1 MGCAVPTANWAQ
13 SSLGFFPFLLPDVV
27 PELLACPS
35 AWLGDPNSPSSAKD
49 AAQDRSSC
57 PCHPG
62 LPHSCRDR
70 TQGAEGQSRDRG
82 GLCQQVLSHSVVPSP
97 RCHLAGQGMAS
108 TLCHSSA
115 SSAAL
120 QAPLAGEAW
129 QGDDAEARDGC
140 DGLCTTHTSQSRA
153 GSEAGLDTSAKTS
166 RESSKA
172 AVPGSCSHQGSAA
185 CPGSGDGSWQGQ
197 ELSIPSSMP
206 ALPSSWHPQVG
217 AAASGGDAQGWQWDC
232 SSRPWRSQWK
242 PQSHS
247 PTLTSCGAGG
257 VPRARLRR
265 ETLGDT

>member
-70 TQGAEGQSRDRG
+70 TQGAENKVGCASRCSVTLLSPPHAVTWQDRG
-82 GLCQQVLSHSVVPSP
+82 WHRP
-97 RCHLAGQGMAS
+97 
-108 TLCHSSA
+108 LCHSSA

-257 VPRARLRR
+257 VPRARLGR